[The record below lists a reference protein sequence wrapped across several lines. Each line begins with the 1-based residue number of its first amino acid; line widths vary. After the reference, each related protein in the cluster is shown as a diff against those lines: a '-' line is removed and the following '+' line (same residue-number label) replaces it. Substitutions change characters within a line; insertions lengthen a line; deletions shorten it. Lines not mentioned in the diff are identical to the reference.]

1 METWLPSDP
10 LRAAVLLDRAMSS
23 PDHPPTGIRRAGLRW
38 AAGLVVVGVLAIVT
52 YALLAVT
59 TSVGDDGD
67 IGGGLILLLGYLLT
81 GAGIV
86 TGIVIL
92 VVERKK

>member
-1 METWLPSDP
+1 M
-10 LRAAVLLDRAMSS
+10 
-23 PDHPPTGIRRAGLRW
+23 
-38 AAGLVVVGVLAIVT
+38 VGVLAIVT